1 MIKLQNVSFG
11 FEKKEIL
18 KNISL
23 EIEQN
28 DKIIGLLGPNGAGKT
43 TLFNII
49 ADYYQKYE
57 GYINKREFTHFLLPD
72 REYIPGNL
80 TINKCL
86 RDFKKIYAHFN
97 ETRALNM
104 LEKLDLDF
112 NKKISSFSKGM
123 KEQLHLIFALAQDV
137 DLYIFDEPLAAVDP
151 VTRDILIDLIRNWRR
166 KNSIA
171 IISTHLVQDMDNLF
185 DEYIII
191 NNGKILSHEKTKEVI
206 QTQSKSL
213 NDIYKESVKN
223 ANDY

>member
-57 GYINKREFTHFLLPD
+57 GYINKREVTHFLLPD

>member
-112 NKKISSFSKGM
+112 NKRISSFSKGM